1 MNINVQKLTD
11 TQTLTVYSGK
21 LCMILNLIHVHLT
34 ISLVITEGPHDV
46 LCQLK
51 SC

>member
-1 MNINVQKLTD
+1 
-11 TQTLTVYSGK
+11 
-21 LCMILNLIHVHLT
+21 LT